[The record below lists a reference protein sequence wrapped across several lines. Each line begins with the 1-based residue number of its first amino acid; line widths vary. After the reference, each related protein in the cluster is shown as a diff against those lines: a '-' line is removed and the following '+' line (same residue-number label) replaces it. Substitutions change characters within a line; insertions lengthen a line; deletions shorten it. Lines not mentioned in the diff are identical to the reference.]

1 MKEIISF
8 VRSRQPVN
16 FIIVLM
22 NVVVFLVLSVM
33 GDTQDAVFMLNHG
46 ASWEPYILEYGEYYR
61 LVTCI
66 FLHFGIDHLFY
77 NMLLLIFLGD
87 SLEQIVGK
95 LRYLAIYLLGGVAG
109 NIVSV
114 WVSAGTENYAVSA
127 GASGAIFAV
136 VGALLWIVIRNGGRL
151 KGYSSQRLFLMA
163 AFTIV
168 NGLTTTGVDNMA
180 HIGGLVAGFLL
191 GMLLYRKKAEEDF
204 GKVSRP

>member
-46 ASWEPYILEYGEYYR
+46 AFWEPYILEYGEYYR

-168 NGLTTTGVDNMA
+168 NGLMTTGVDNMA

>member
-33 GDTQDAVFMLNHG
+33 GDTQDAVFMLHHG

-163 AFTIV
+163 ALTIV

>member
-163 AFTIV
+163 ALTIV

-180 HIGGLVAGFLL
+180 HIGGLAAGFLL

>member
-77 NMLLLIFLGD
+77 NMLLLICLGD

-95 LRYLAIYLLGGVAG
+95 LRYLMIYLLGGVAG

-163 AFTIV
+163 ALTIV

-180 HIGGLVAGFLL
+180 HIGGLAAGFLL

-204 GKVSRP
+204 SKVSRP

>member
-180 HIGGLVAGFLL
+180 HIGGLAAGFLL

>member
-151 KGYSSQRLFLMA
+151 KGYSSQRLFFMA
-163 AFTIV
+163 ALTIV

-180 HIGGLVAGFLL
+180 HIGGLAAGFLL

>member
-8 VRSRQPVN
+8 VRSRQSVN

-163 AFTIV
+163 ALTIV

-180 HIGGLVAGFLL
+180 HIGGLAAGFLL

>member
-163 AFTIV
+163 ALTIV

-180 HIGGLVAGFLL
+180 HIGGLAAGFLL
-191 GMLLYRKKAEEDF
+191 GMLLYRKKAGEDF

>member
-114 WVSAGTENYAVSA
+114 WVSARTGNYAVSA

-163 AFTIV
+163 ALTIV

-180 HIGGLVAGFLL
+180 HIGGLAAGFLL

-204 GKVSRP
+204 SKVYRP

>member
-1 MKEIISF
+1 MEEIISF

-77 NMLLLIFLGD
+77 NMLLLIFL
-87 SLEQIVGK
+87 
-95 LRYLAIYLLGGVAG
+95 
-109 NIVSV
+109 
-114 WVSAGTENYAVSA
+114 
-127 GASGAIFAV
+127 
-136 VGALLWIVIRNGGRL
+136 
-151 KGYSSQRLFLMA
+151 
-163 AFTIV
+163 
-168 NGLTTTGVDNMA
+168 
-180 HIGGLVAGFLL
+180 
-191 GMLLYRKKAEEDF
+191 
-204 GKVSRP
+204 

>member
-163 AFTIV
+163 ALTIV